1 MTKFHKQVDRLQKEG
16 YTVSDIAEEMGISA
30 SRVQKLLDELEAG
43 TDETSPATTREEKN
57 KVRKLERTLE
67 EIKEEFD
74 ELVLT
79 LQELDSTTIR
89 REQFDELLENTRSLE
104 YKIRK
109 VAKQYNLS
117 AEESVHRHFLSNL
130 VDELK
135 NQRENFDEEEDTLY
149 LDLEEDLLEEAEDL
163 RFELFELMPLEGN

>member
-1 MTKFHKQVDRLQKEG
+1 MTKFHKQVESLQKEG

-30 SRVQKLLDELEAG
+30 SRVQKLLDELEA
-43 TDETSPATTREEKN
+43 ETATESPTATRDDKN
-57 KVRKLERTLE
+57 KARKLERTLE

-89 REQFDELLENTRSLE
+89 REQFDDLLENTRSLE

-109 VAKQYNLS
+109 TAKQYQLS
-117 AEESVHRHFLSNL
+117 AEDSVHRHFLFNL
-130 VDELK
+130 VEELK
-135 NQRENFDEEEDTLY
+135 NERENFDEKDRLY
-149 LDLEEDLLEEAEDL
+149 LDIEEDMLEEAEDL
-163 RFELFELMPLEGN
+163 RFELFELSALEE